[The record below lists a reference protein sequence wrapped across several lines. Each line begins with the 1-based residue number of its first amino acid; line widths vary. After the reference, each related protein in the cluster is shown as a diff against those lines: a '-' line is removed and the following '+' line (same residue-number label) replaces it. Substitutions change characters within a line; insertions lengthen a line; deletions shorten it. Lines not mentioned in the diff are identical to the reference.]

1 MPTGINGIFN
11 VNKPAGMTS
20 HDVVATIRRASQ
32 APRVGHAGTLDPL
45 ATGVL
50 LICMGQATRITEYL
64 SDHDKKYRARVRLG
78 IETDTYDAA
87 GAVIAEQPVHV
98 TRDQVETALQG
109 FVGKLSQ
116 MPPAYSAIKQDGVP
130 LYKLARQGV
139 QVETAPR
146 EVEIY
151 SVTLLDFAPPD
162 VEIEVH
168 CSKGTYIRS
177 LAHDL
182 GEKLGCGGHITALTR
197 TALGHFTLEDS
208 VGLEPLREA
217 LAKGYAGQFLHP
229 LDEALLDFEAI
240 VVEPD
245 VAKRLQQG
253 NPLTSDRGYST
264 PLLRAYSRSGQ
275 LIGLLEPG
283 ETPGLWK
290 PKKIFL

>member
-1 MPTGINGIFN
+1 MNGIFN
-11 VNKPAGMTS
+11 INKPAGMTS
-20 HDVVATIRRASQ
+20 HDVVATIRRVSQ

-50 LICMGQATRITEYL
+50 LICMGQATRISEYL
-64 SDHDKKYRARVRLG
+64 SDHDKKYRARIRLG

-87 GAVIAEQPVHV
+87 GKVIAEKPVPV
-98 TRDQVETALQG
+98 TRDQVETALQS
-109 FVGKLSQ
+109 FVGKLLQ
-116 MPPAYSAIKQDGVP
+116 TPPAYSAIKQDGVP

-139 QVETAPR
+139 KVETAPR
-146 EVEIY
+146 QVEIY
-151 SVTLLDFAPPD
+151 FIALLDFSPPEM
-162 VEIEVH
+162 EIEVH

-197 TALGHFTLEDS
+197 TAIGHFTLEDS
-208 VGLEPLREA
+208 VGFETLREA
-217 LAKGYAGQFLHP
+217 LTQGYAGQFLHP
-229 LDEALLDFEAI
+229 LDEALLDFEAV

-253 NPLTSDRGYST
+253 NAWANAGHYST
-264 PLLRAYSRSGQ
+264 PLLRAYSRTGQ

-283 ETPGLWK
+283 EMPGLWK
-290 PKKIFL
+290 PKKVFL

>member
-1 MPTGINGIFN
+1 MPSGMNGIFN

-50 LICMGQATRITEYL
+50 LICMGQGTRIAEYL
-64 SDHDKKYRARVRLG
+64 SDHDKKYRARIRLG
-78 IETDTYDAA
+78 VETDTYDAA
-87 GAVIAEQPVHV
+87 GTVIAEQPVHV

-116 MPPAYSAIKQDGVP
+116 APPAYSAIKQAGVP

-139 QVETAPR
+139 EVETAPR
-146 EVEIY
+146 QVEIY
-151 SVTLLDFAPPD
+151 SIGLLDFAPPE

-182 GEKLGCGGHITALTR
+182 GEKLGCGAHITALAR
-197 TALGHFTLEDS
+197 TAIGHFTLEDS

-217 LAKGYAGQFLHP
+217 LVQGYAGQFLHP

-253 NPLTSDRGYST
+253 NPLTSERDHLT
-264 PLLRAYSRSGQ
+264 PLLRVYSQSGQ
-275 LIGLLEPG
+275 LIGLLERG

-290 PKKIFL
+290 PKKVFL